1 MFLLVHTL
9 CRHANDLQ
17 RLYQYLEEQVRPY
30 EGPHRIILQAWVPA
44 ELCSV
49 FSFSNTL
56 TSLVQVYLHK
66 EQGWPRAFATLP
78 TRTQWLGYGRDVLM
92 AAAWEQQW
100 SYDVLWWVDADLC
113 DYGDPRIL
121 VELCTRRTDW
131 SILSAYGIDQ
141 HTGLYGDLMALV
153 LDKETE
159 VKDSTREQERFWTEV
174 IPWRREQMRQYHPP
188 TPGEHRF
195 EGFLPVRHAFGWS
208 TLYRATI
215 WSQTPQQHHFL
226 DLEEPVLCEHICFQR
241 TLSAPV
247 HICTSW
253 VIKHK

>member
-9 CRHANDLQ
+9 CKQASDLQ
-17 RLYQYLEEQVRPY
+17 RLYDYLEQQVRPC

-44 ELCSV
+44 DFKCGSV
-49 FSFSNTL
+49 
-56 TSLVQVYLHK
+56 TSRPHAAIAVYLHQ
-66 EQGWPRAFATLP
+66 EQGWPRAWGQLP
-78 TRTQWLGYGRDVLM
+78 SRTQWLGYGRDVLM

-113 DYGDPRIL
+113 DYGDPRVL

-131 SILSAYGIDQ
+131 SILSAYGVDQ
-141 HTGLYGDLMALV
+141 KTGVYGDVMALV
-153 LDKETE
+153 WHDEPADTHR
-159 VKDSTREQERFWTEV
+159 DPQHFWAEV
-174 IPWRREQMRQYHPP
+174 IPWRRHRMRQHYPP

-195 EGFLPVRHAFGWS
+195 EGFLSVRHAFGWS
-208 TLYRATI
+208 TLYRASI

-226 DLEEPVLCEHICFQR
+226 SLEEPLLCEHSCFQR
-241 TLSAPV
+241 TLSVPV

-253 VIKHK
+253 VVKHQ